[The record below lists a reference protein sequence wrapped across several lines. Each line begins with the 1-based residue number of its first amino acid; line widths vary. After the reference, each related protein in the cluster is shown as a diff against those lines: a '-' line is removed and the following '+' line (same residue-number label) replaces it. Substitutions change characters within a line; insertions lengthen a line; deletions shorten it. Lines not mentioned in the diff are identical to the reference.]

1 MSSVYEAIGG
11 TPTFE
16 RLVHG
21 FYDQV
26 KEDDVIGPM
35 YPDQDWEGAEQRLT
49 WFLIQYWGGPQQFS
63 ENRGHP
69 RLRMRHTTFP
79 IDMKAHDRWLELMGK
94 SLDSIEEDTI
104 PPAYRT
110 MIWDHMQRV
119 AAMLIN
125 RAP

>member
-1 MSSVYEAIGG
+1 MNSVYEAIGG
-11 TPTFE
+11 APTFE

-35 YPDQDWEGAEQRLT
+35 YPDQDWESAEQRLT
-49 WFLIQYWGGPQQFS
+49 WFLIQYWGGPQHFS

-69 RLRMRHTTFP
+69 RLRMRHATFP
-79 IDMKAHDRWLELMGK
+79 IDMEAHDRWLELMGK